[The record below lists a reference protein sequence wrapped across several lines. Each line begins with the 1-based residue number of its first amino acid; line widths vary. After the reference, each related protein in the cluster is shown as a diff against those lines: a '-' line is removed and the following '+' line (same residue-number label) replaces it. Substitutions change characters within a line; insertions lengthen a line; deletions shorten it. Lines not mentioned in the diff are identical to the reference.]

1 VDDESLGAPFNL
13 YLKAS
18 PLDHALLFFLAQKLQ
33 NGESGARKC
42 RGSEKSNKKRDCLDD
57 VIREIEEAS
66 YTYTLKCLQ
75 LITYR
80 IYNNLYVDANNGCVI
95 SLIVADELS

>member
-1 VDDESLGAPFNL
+1 MERVAPESAG
-13 YLKAS
+13 
-18 PLDHALLFFLAQKLQ
+18 DQ
-33 NGESGARKC
+33 R
-42 RGSEKSNKKRDCLDD
+42 SNQKRDCLDD
-57 VIREIEEAS
+57 VIREIEDAT

-80 IYNNLYVDANNGCVI
+80 IYNNLYVDGNNGCVI